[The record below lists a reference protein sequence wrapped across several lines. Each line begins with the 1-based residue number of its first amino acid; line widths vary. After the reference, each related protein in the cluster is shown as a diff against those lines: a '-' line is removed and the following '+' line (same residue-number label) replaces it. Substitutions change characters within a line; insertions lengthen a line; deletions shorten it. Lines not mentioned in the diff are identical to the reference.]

1 MGNTIEDGAG
11 KSGGMRQILES
22 KNPWN
27 QEIDAL
33 KKAIETGDLSD
44 LSKVWKWSEDKI
56 TSNFT
61 KESLEHQLRLLEQK
75 RSSYITTSM
84 GGY

>member
-1 MGNTIEDGAG
+1 MGNTIEDSVG

-27 QEIDAL
+27 AKIAAL
-33 KKAIETGDLSD
+33 KKAIETGDLTEWAELND
-44 LSKVWKWSEDKI
+44 VPVAKLSHL
-56 TSNFT
+56 T
-61 KESLEHQLRLLEQK
+61 KEDLEDDLRLLEQT